1 MLYHCYSKN
10 KVSSLDETNMRQSE
24 IGKQILKYLIMGGGL
39 FLILSSPVGTRRLL
53 KQIPKE
59 LKKYKRAQLLR
70 ALSKLKECNQVTH
83 VMEQKNIITVNIT
96 SDGKTCLKKFD
107 FDNLSIQRP
116 EVWDQKWRMVIFDIP
131 EKKKLAR
138 EALRSKLKDL
148 GFIKLQDSIW
158 ITPFPCE
165 NEIKLIKLVFNL
177 SDYWLDVI
185 VTDNIG
191 LRDYQFRKYFSLI
204 K

>member
-10 KVSSLDETNMRQSE
+10 KVSLLDGTNMRQSE

-39 FLILSSPVGTRRLL
+39 FFILSSPVGTRRLL

-70 ALSKLKECNQVTH
+70 ALSKLKERNQVTH

-116 EVWDQKWRMVIFDIP
+116 KVWDQKWRMVIFDIP

-138 EALRSKLKDL
+138 EALREKLKDL
-148 GFIKLQDSIW
+148 GLIKLQDSIW
-158 ITPFPCE
+158 VTPFPCE
-165 NEIKLIKLVFNL
+165 QEINLIKSVFNL

-191 LRDYQFRKYFSLI
+191 LREYQFRKYFSLI

>member
-1 MLYHCYSKN
+1 
-10 KVSSLDETNMRQSE
+10 MRQSE

-39 FLILSSPVGTRRLL
+39 FFILSSPVGTRRLL

-70 ALSKLKECNQVTH
+70 ALSKLKERNQVTH

-116 EVWDQKWRMVIFDIP
+116 KVWDQKWRMVIFDIP

-138 EALRSKLKDL
+138 EALREKLKDL
-148 GFIKLQDSIW
+148 GLIKLQDSIW
-158 ITPFPCE
+158 VTPFPCE
-165 NEIKLIKLVFNL
+165 QEINLIKSVFNL

-191 LRDYQFRKYFSLI
+191 LREYQFRKYFSLI